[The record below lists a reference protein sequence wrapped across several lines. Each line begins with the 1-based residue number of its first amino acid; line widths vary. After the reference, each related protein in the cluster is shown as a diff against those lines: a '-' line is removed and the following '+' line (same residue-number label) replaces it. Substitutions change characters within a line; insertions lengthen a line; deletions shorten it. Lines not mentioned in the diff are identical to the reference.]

1 MLRNFFLVTIRNLRR
16 NSLYSLINIS
26 GLSIGIVCSVLIL
39 LWVEDETTYDQFL
52 PKFDRLHQVMIHA
65 EFNDKINT
73 WTSVPLPT
81 YRATKT
87 ADNRIKNTCVT
98 GWGNTRL
105 LTVGDKRLIKEGYYV
120 SDEFLTMFEF
130 SLMHGTADQVLKEPN
145 SIVITESLAAS
156 LFPDEDPLG
165 KIIKV
170 EDQYLMQVTGI
181 LKNIPG
187 NSSFQF
193 EYLMPWKHREQVNEW
208 IKRNTTNWGNYS
220 FQVFVELY
228 EASQQTAASNAISTL
243 LTENGE
249 DDLPRSLFLHPMEKW
264 RLYSNFENGEATG
277 GRSDFVQLFGII
289 ATFILIIAC
298 INFMNLATA
307 RSEKRAREVG
317 IRKSLGSKRGQL
329 ISQFL
334 GESLFIATL
343 AFLAAIILCEIALPF
358 YNDLVEKQLFINYQS
373 AEFWMFALG
382 IILLTGFVSG
392 SYPALFLSS
401 FQTVKT
407 LKGSV
412 KLGKGASTPRKVLV
426 IIQFSVSMLLIIGTV
441 IIFRQINL
449 VENRELGYDQENL
462 IQIEYTEDLEKHFPT
477 LKEELL
483 QTGLV
488 EAVTR
493 SNSPITRIN
502 SNNFLG
508 WPGKP
513 ESQRVIFVTISA
525 GYDYTKT
532 MGIDLVMGRDFDR
545 SYALD
550 SQAIIVN
557 KAALDIMQLEN
568 PIGTN
573 LDLWGEKRK
582 LIGVVDNVLM
592 GSPYEAV
599 RPMFMFMDPDWI
611 SYVSLRLKKGND
623 LPQTLEQVGS
633 IFDQYNPAYPFEY
646 EFVDKEF
653 QEKFS
658 TIQLTKRLATLFSM
672 LALFITG
679 LGLFGLASY
688 TAEQRIKE
696 IGIRKVLGA
705 TVSGLIT
712 LISKDFSKLV
722 LIAFV
727 VATPLS
733 WLLMDQ
739 YLDRYSVRVPI
750 EWWIFPIAGT
760 IALLFALL
768 IVSNHARKAALS
780 NPVKSLRNE

>member
-1 MLRNFFLVTIRNLRR
+1 
-16 NSLYSLINIS
+16 
-26 GLSIGIVCSVLIL
+26 
-39 LWVEDETTYDQFL
+39 
-52 PKFDRLHQVMIHA
+52 
-65 EFNDKINT
+65 
-73 WTSVPLPT
+73 
-81 YRATKT
+81 
-87 ADNRIKNTCVT
+87 
-98 GWGNTRL
+98 
-105 LTVGDKRLIKEGYYV
+105 
-120 SDEFLTMFEF
+120 MFPGEN
-130 SLMHGTADQVLKEPN
+130 A
-145 SIVITESLAAS
+145 
-156 LFPDEDPLG
+156 LG

-181 LKNIPG
+181 LEDVPG

-193 EYLMPWKHREQVNEW
+193 EYLMPWNHRNQVNDW
-208 IKRNTTNWGNYS
+208 VRRNTTNWGNYS
-220 FQVFVELY
+220 FQVFVELF
-228 EASQQTAASNAISTL
+228 EAEQLTEASNAISTM
-243 LTENGE
+243 LTENGQ
-249 DDLPRSLFLHPMEKW
+249 DDLPRTLFLHPLEKW
-264 RLYSNFENGEATG
+264 RLYSKFENGVPSG
-277 GRSDFVQLFGII
+277 GRSDFVQLFSII

-298 INFMNLATA
+298 INIMNLATA

-317 IRKSLGSKRGQL
+317 IRKSLGSKKGQL
-329 ISQFL
+329 VSQFL
-334 GESLFIATL
+334 GESMFIAAL
-343 AFLAAIILCEIALPF
+343 SFLAAILLYKIALPF
-358 YNDLVEKQLFINYQS
+358 YNDLVEKKLSIDYLS
-373 AEFWMFALG
+373 AEFWFLSLG
-382 IILLTGFVSG
+382 LITLTGIVSG

-401 FQTVKT
+401 FNTVRT
-407 LKGSV
+407 LKRSV
-412 KLGKGASTPRKVLV
+412 KLGKGASIPRKVLV
-426 IIQFSVSMLLIIGTV
+426 IVQFSVSMLLIIGTV

-449 VENRELGYDQENL
+449 VENRKLGYDQENL
-462 IQIEYTEDLEKHFPT
+462 IQIEYTEDLKKHYPT

-483 QTGLV
+483 QAGLV
-488 EAVTR
+488 EGVTQ

-513 ESQRVIFVTISA
+513 ETQRVLFVTISA

-532 MGIDLVMGRDFDR
+532 MGVDLLMGRDFDR
-545 SYALD
+545 SFALD

-611 SYVSLRLKKGND
+611 NYITVRLKKSND
-623 LPQTLEQVGS
+623 LPTTLEQVGS

-646 EFVDKEF
+646 EFVDKDF

-658 TIQLTKRLATLFSM
+658 TIQLTKRLATLFSL

-688 TAEQRIKE
+688 TAKQRIKE

-705 TVSGLIT
+705 TVSGLIS
-712 LISKDFSKLV
+712 LLSKDFSKLV
-722 LIAFV
+722 LIAFGL
-727 VATPLS
+727 ATPLS
-733 WLLMDQ
+733 WILMDQ
-739 YLDRYSVRVPI
+739 YLDRYMVRVAI
-750 EWWIFPIAGT
+750 VWWIFPIAGT
-760 IALLFALL
+760 LALVFALL

-780 NPVKSLRNE
+780 NPLKSLRNE

>member
-130 SLMHGTADQVLKEPN
+130 SLKHGTADQVLKEPN

-156 LFPDEDPLG
+156 LFLEEDPLG
-165 KIIKV
+165 QIIKV

-181 LKNIPG
+181 LNDIPG

-220 FQVFVELY
+220 FQVFVELF

-249 DDLPRSLFLHPMEKW
+249 DDLPRSLFLHPLEKW
-264 RLYSNFENGEATG
+264 RLHSNFENGEATG
-277 GRSDFVQLFGII
+277 GRSDFVQLFSII

-343 AFLAAIILCEIALPF
+343 AFLTAIILCEIALPF

-373 AEFWMFALG
+373 PEFWLFSFGL
-382 IILLTGFVSG
+382 IFLTGLVSG

-401 FQTVKT
+401 FNTVRT

-462 IQIEYTEDLEKHFPT
+462 IQIEYTEELEKHYST

-557 KAALDIMQLEN
+557 QAALDIMQLEN

-599 RPMFMFMDPDWI
+599 RPMFMFMDPNWI
-611 SYVSLRLKKGND
+611 SYVSLRLKKSNN
-623 LPQTLEQVGS
+623 LPQTLEQVGT

-722 LIAFV
+722 LIAFG

>member
-39 LWVEDETTYDQFL
+39 LWVENETTYDQFI

-65 EFNDKINT
+65 EFDNKINT
-73 WTSVPLPT
+73 WQSVPLPT
-81 YRATKT
+81 YRALKT
-87 ADNRIKNTCVT
+87 ADSRIKNTCVA
-98 GWGNTRL
+98 GWGSTRL
-105 LTVGDKRLIKEGYYV
+105 LTVGEKRLIRPGYYV

-130 SLMHGTADQVLKEPN
+130 PLIHGTADQVLKEPN
-145 SIVITESLAAS
+145 SIVITASLAKS
-156 LFPDEDPLG
+156 LFPDGDPLG
-165 KIIKV
+165 KIIKM
-170 EDQYLMQVTGI
+170 EDEHLMQVTGI
-181 LKNIPG
+181 LADIPG
-187 NSSFQF
+187 NSTFQF
-193 EYLMPWKHREQVNEW
+193 DYLTPWKHREQVSEW
-208 IKRNTTNWGNYS
+208 VRRNTTNWGNYS
-220 FQVFVELY
+220 FQVFVELFEADQRT
-228 EASQQTAASNAISTL
+228 EASGAIGNL

-249 DDLPRSLFLHPMEKW
+249 DDLPRRLFLHPMGKW
-264 RLYSNFENGEATG
+264 RLYSNFENGVETG
-277 GRSDFVQLFGII
+277 GRSDFVRLFSII

-334 GESLFIATL
+334 GESLFIATI
-343 AFLAAIILCEIALPF
+343 AFVAAIILCEIALPF
-358 YNDLVEKQLFINYQS
+358 YNDLVEKQLHINYQS
-373 AEFWMFALG
+373 TEFWALAIG
-382 IILLTGFVSG
+382 LILLTGLVSG

-401 FQTVKT
+401 FNTVRT

-426 IIQFSVSMLLIIGTV
+426 VIQFSVSMLLIIGTV

-449 VENRELGYDQENL
+449 VENRELGYSQENL
-462 IQIEYTEDLEKHFPT
+462 VQIEYTEDLGKHYPT

-483 QTGLV
+483 QSGLV
-488 EAVTR
+488 EGVTR
-493 SNSPITRIN
+493 SNSPITRIF
-502 SNNFLG
+502 SNNFVG

-513 ESQRVIFVTISA
+513 ESQRVSFVTISA
-525 GYDYTKT
+525 GYDYLQT
-532 MGIDLVMGRDFDR
+532 MDIDLLMGRDFDR

-573 LDLWGEKRK
+573 LDLWGDQRK
-582 LIGVVDNVLM
+582 LIGVIDNVLM
-592 GSPYEAV
+592 GSPYESV
-599 RPMFMFMDPDWI
+599 RPMFIYLNPDWI
-611 SYVSLRLKKGND
+611 NYITVRLKRSNH
-623 LPQTLEQVGS
+623 LPETLTEIGA

-646 EFVDKEF
+646 EFVDKDF
-653 QEKFS
+653 QEKFV
-658 TIQLTKRLATLFSM
+658 TIQLTKRLATVFSL

-722 LIAFV
+722 LIAFA
-727 VATPLS
+727 VATPMS

-739 YLDRYSVRVPI
+739 YLDRYTVRVPI

-760 IALLFALL
+760 VALVFALL
-768 IVSNHARKAALS
+768 IVSNHARKAALT

>member
-1 MLRNFFLVTIRNLRR
+1 MLRNFFLVTLRNLRR

-39 LWVEDETTYDQFL
+39 LWVENETTYDQFV
-52 PKFDRLHQVMIHA
+52 PKFDRLHQVMVHA
-65 EFNDKINT
+65 EFDNKINT
-73 WTSVPLPT
+73 WSSVPLPT
-81 YRATKT
+81 YRAMKT
-87 ADNRIKNTCVT
+87 ADSRIKNSCVA
-98 GWGNTRL
+98 GWGTTRL
-105 LTVGDKRLIKEGYYV
+105 LTVGDKRLIHEGYYV
-120 SDEFLTMFEF
+120 SDEFLTMFEYK
-130 SLMHGTADQVLKEPN
+130 LIQGAADQVLKEPN
-145 SIVITESLAAS
+145 SIVITESLAKS
-156 LFPDEDPLG
+156 LFDEEDPLG

-170 EDQYLMQVTGI
+170 EDQHLMQVTGI
-181 LKNIPG
+181 LEDLPG
-187 NSSFQF
+187 NSSFEF

-208 IKRNTTNWGNYS
+208 VRRNTTNWGNYS
-220 FQVFVELY
+220 FQVFVELF
-228 EASQQTAASNAISTL
+228 EAEQHGQASGAIGSL
-243 LTENGE
+243 LTENGQ
-249 DDLPRSLFLHPMEKW
+249 DDLPRTLFLHPMEKW
-264 RLYSNFENGEATG
+264 RLYSNFENGVATG
-277 GRSDFVQLFGII
+277 GRSDFVRLFSII

-317 IRKSLGSKRGQL
+317 IRKSLGSNRGQL

-334 GESLFIATL
+334 GESLFIAAI
-343 AFLAAIILCEIALPF
+343 AFVAAIILCEIALPF
-358 YNDLVEKQLFINYQS
+358 YNDLVEKQLHINYQS
-373 AEFWMFALG
+373 TEFWLLSLG
-382 IILLTGFVSG
+382 LILLTGLASG

-401 FQTVKT
+401 FNTVKT

-426 IIQFSVSMLLIIGTV
+426 VIQFSVSMLLIIGTV
-441 IIFRQINL
+441 IIFRQISL
-449 VENRELGYDQENL
+449 VENRELGYEQENL
-462 IQIEYTEDLEKHFPT
+462 IQIEYTEDLERHYST

-483 QTGLV
+483 QSGLV
-488 EAVTR
+488 EGVTR
-493 SNSPITRIN
+493 SNSPITRIY

-513 ESQRVIFVTISA
+513 ESLRVMFVTISA

-532 MGIDLVMGRDFDR
+532 MGIDLLMGRDFDR

-592 GSPYEAV
+592 GSPYETV

-611 SYVSLRLKKGND
+611 SYLTLRLKKTSD
-623 LPQTLEQVGS
+623 LPQTLEQVGT
-633 IFDQYNPAYPFEY
+633 IFDKYNPAYPFEY

-653 QEKFS
+653 QEKFA
-658 TIQLTKRLATLFSM
+658 TIQLTKRLATVFSL

-712 LISKDFSKLV
+712 LISRDFSKLV
-722 LIAFV
+722 LIAFA
-727 VATPLS
+727 VATPMS
-733 WLLMDQ
+733 WLLMDR
-739 YLDRYSVRVPI
+739 YLDRYTVRVPI

-760 IALLFALL
+760 VALAFALL

>member
-1 MLRNFFLVTIRNLRR
+1 MLRNFFLVTVRNLRR
-16 NSLYSLINIS
+16 NSLYSIINIA
-26 GLSIGIVCSVLIL
+26 GLSIGIVCSVLIM

-52 PKFDRLHQVMIHA
+52 PKFDRIHQVWVNA
-65 EFNDKINT
+65 EFDDKINS
-73 WTSVPLPT
+73 WRSVPLPT
-81 YRATKT
+81 YRALKT
-87 ADNRIKNTCVT
+87 ADNRIKNTCVA
-98 GWGNTRL
+98 GWGSTRL

-120 SDEFLTMFEF
+120 SDEFLTMFEYT
-130 SLMHGTADQVLKEPN
+130 LKQGTADQVLKEPN
-145 SIVITESLAAS
+145 SIVITETLAQT
-156 LFPDEDPLG
+156 LFPDEDPMG
-165 KIIKV
+165 KIIKM
-170 EDQYLMQVTGI
+170 EDQHLMQVTGI
-181 LKNIPG
+181 LDDLPN
-187 NSSFQF
+187 NSTFQF
-193 EYLMPWKHREQVNEW
+193 EYLTPWKHREQVNDW
-208 IKRNTTNWGNYS
+208 VRRNTTNWGNYS

-228 EASQQTAASNAISTL
+228 EASQYQEASAAIGPL
-243 LTENGE
+243 LTENGQ
-249 DDLPRSLFLHPMEKW
+249 DDLPRTLFLHPMEKW
-264 RLYSNFENGEATG
+264 RLFSNFEHGEATG
-277 GRSDFVQLFGII
+277 GRSDFVQLFSII

-317 IRKSLGSKRGQL
+317 IRKSLGSKRTQL

-334 GESLFIATL
+334 GESMFIATL
-343 AFLAAIILCEIALPF
+343 AFVIAIILCELALPF

-373 AEFWMFALG
+373 AQFWLLSVG
-382 IILLTGFVSG
+382 LICLTGLVSG

-401 FQTVKT
+401 FNTVRT

-426 IIQFSVSMLLIIGTV
+426 IIQFSVSMLLMIGTV

-449 VENRELGYDQENL
+449 VENRELGYDQQNL
-462 IQIEYTEDLEKHFPT
+462 IQVEYTEELGQHYNT

-483 QTGLV
+483 QSGLA

-493 SNSPITRIN
+493 SNSPITGIY

-513 ESQRVIFVTISA
+513 ESHRVLFVTISA
-525 GYDYTKT
+525 GYDYTET
-532 MGIDLVMGRDFDR
+532 MGIDLLMGRDFDR
-545 SYALD
+545 TYALD

-557 KAALDIMQLEN
+557 KAALDIMQLED

-573 LDLWGEKRK
+573 LDLWGDKVK

-592 GSPYEAV
+592 GSPYEPV

-611 SYVSLRLKKGND
+611 SYITVRLKKSDD
-623 LPQTLEQVGS
+623 LPETLAQVGA

-646 EFVDKEF
+646 EFADQEF

-658 TIQLTKRLATLFSM
+658 TIQLTKSLATLFSL

-705 TVSGLIT
+705 SVSGLIT
-712 LISKDFSKLV
+712 LLSRDFSKLV
-722 LIAFV
+722 LISFA
-727 VATPLS
+727 VAAPLS
-733 WLLMDQ
+733 WWLMDA
-739 YLDRYSVRVPI
+739 YLDRYAVRVPV
-750 EWWIFPIAGT
+750 EWWIFPIAGGV
-760 IALLFALL
+760 ALLFALM
-768 IVSNHARKAALS
+768 IVSNHARKAALT

>member
-52 PKFDRLHQVMIHA
+52 PKSDRLHQVWIHA
-65 EFNDKINT
+65 EYDNKINT
-73 WTSVPLPT
+73 WQSVPLPT
-81 YRATKT
+81 YRALKT
-87 ADNRIKNTCVT
+87 ADSRIKNTCVA
-98 GWGNTRL
+98 GWGSARL
-105 LTVGDKRLIKEGYYV
+105 LTVGDKRLIRPGYYV

-130 SLMHGTADQVLKEPN
+130 PLIHGTADQVLKEPN
-145 SIVITESLAAS
+145 SIVITASLAES
-156 LFPDEDPLG
+156 LFPDGDPLG
-165 KIIKV
+165 KIIKM
-170 EDQYLMQVTGI
+170 EDEHLMQVTGI
-181 LKNIPG
+181 LADLPG
-187 NSSFQF
+187 NSTFQF
-193 EYLMPWKHREQVNEW
+193 EYLTPWKHREQVSEW
-208 IKRNTTNWGNYS
+208 VRRNTTNWGNYS

-228 EASQQTAASNAISTL
+228 EAEQQVAAANAISTL

-249 DDLPRSLFLHPMEKW
+249 DDLPRSLFLHPLEQW
-264 RLYSNFENGEATG
+264 RLYSNFENGAATG
-277 GRSDFVQLFGII
+277 GRSDFVRLFSII

-317 IRKSLGSKRGQL
+317 IRKSLGSKRGQI

-334 GESLFIATL
+334 GESLFISTI
-343 AFLAAIILCEIALPF
+343 AFVAAIILCEIALPF
-358 YNDLVEKQLFINYQS
+358 YNDLVEKRLFINYQS
-373 AEFWMFALG
+373 GEFWLISIG
-382 IILLTGFVSG
+382 LILVTGLVSG

-401 FQTVKT
+401 FNTVRT

-426 IIQFSVSMLLIIGTV
+426 VIQFSVSMLLIIGTV
-441 IIFRQINL
+441 IIFRQIRL
-449 VENRELGYDQENL
+449 VENRELGYNQENL
-462 IQIEYTEDLEKHFPT
+462 VQIEYTEDLGKHYHT

-483 QTGLV
+483 QSGLV
-488 EAVTR
+488 EGVTR
-493 SNSPITRIN
+493 SNSPITRIF
-502 SNNFLG
+502 SNNFVG

-513 ESQRVIFVTISA
+513 ESQRVSFVTISA
-525 GYDYTKT
+525 GYDYLQT
-532 MGIDLVMGRDFDR
+532 MDIDLLMGRDFDR
-545 SYALD
+545 SHALD

-573 LDLWGEKRK
+573 LDLWGDQRK

-592 GSPYEAV
+592 GSPYESV
-599 RPMFMFMDPDWI
+599 RPMFIYLNPDWI
-611 SYVSLRLKKGND
+611 NYVTVRLKRSDD
-623 LPQTLEQVGS
+623 LPETLTEIGA

-658 TIQLTKRLATLFSM
+658 TIQLTKRLATVFSL

-722 LIAFV
+722 LIAFA
-727 VATPLS
+727 VATPMS
-733 WLLMDQ
+733 WYLMDQ

-760 IALLFALL
+760 VALLFALI
-768 IVSNHARKAALS
+768 IVSNHARKAALT

>member
-1 MLRNFFLVTIRNLRR
+1 MLRNFFLVTLRNLRR

-26 GLSIGIVCSVLIL
+26 GLAIGIVCSVLIL
-39 LWVEDETTYDQFL
+39 LWVQDETTYDQFL
-52 PKFDRLHQVMIHA
+52 PKFDRISQVWVHA
-65 EFNDKINT
+65 EFDNKINS
-73 WTSVPLPT
+73 WQSVPLPT
-81 YRATKT
+81 YKALKT
-87 ADNRIKNTCVT
+87 ADNRIKNTCVA
-98 GWGNTRL
+98 GWGTTRL
-105 LTVGDKRLIKEGYYV
+105 LTVDEKRLIQEGYYV
-120 SDEFLTMFEF
+120 SEEFLNMFEF
-130 SLMHGTADQVLKEPN
+130 KLKHGEADQVLKELN
-145 SIVITESLAAS
+145 SIVITDKLAKL
-156 LFPDEDPLG
+156 LFPEEDPLG

-170 EDQYLMQVTGI
+170 EDQYLMQVTGV
-181 LKNIPG
+181 LEDLPG
-187 NSSFQF
+187 NSTFQF
-193 EYLMPWKHREQVNEW
+193 EYLMPWKHREQNNAWVR
-208 IKRNTTNWGNYS
+208 RNTTNWGNYS
-220 FQVFVELY
+220 FQVFVELF
-228 EASQQTAASNAISTL
+228 EASQLSEASAAISNL
-243 LTENGE
+243 LTENGQ
-249 DDLPRSLFLHPMEKW
+249 DDLPRTLFLHPTDQW
-264 RLYSNFENGEATG
+264 RLFSNFENGQATG
-277 GRSDFVQLFGII
+277 GRSDFVQLFSII

-317 IRKSLGSKRGQL
+317 IRKSLGSKRSQL

-334 GESLFIATL
+334 GESLVIATL
-343 AFLAAIILCEIALPF
+343 AFLTAILLCEIALPF
-358 YNDLVEKQLFINYQS
+358 YNSLVEKQLFIDYQS
-373 AEFWMFALG
+373 MEFWVLALG

-401 FQTVKT
+401 FNTVKT

-412 KLGKGASTPRKVLV
+412 KLGKGATTPRKVLV

-441 IIFRQINL
+441 VIFRQISL
-449 VENRELGYDQENL
+449 VENRELGYNQENL
-462 IQIEYTEDLEKHFPT
+462 IQIEYTEDLEKHYST

-483 QTGLV
+483 QSGLA
-488 EAVTR
+488 ESVTR
-493 SNSPITRIN
+493 SNSPITGIY

-513 ESQRVIFVTISA
+513 ESERVIFVTISA
-525 GYDYTKT
+525 GYDYTET
-532 MGIDLVMGRDFDR
+532 MGIDMLMGRDFDR

-557 KAALDIMQLEN
+557 KAALDIMQLEE

-611 SYVSLRLKKGND
+611 SYITVRLKKSND
-623 LPQTLEQVGS
+623 LPGTLDRVGS

-653 QEKFS
+653 HEKFD
-658 TIQLTKRLATLFSM
+658 TIQLTKRLATLFSL

-722 LIAFV
+722 LIAFA

-733 WLLMDQ
+733 WFLMDR
-739 YLDRYSVRVPI
+739 YLDRYAVRVSI
-750 EWWIFPIAGT
+750 EWWIFPIAGAM
-760 IALLFALL
+760 ALFFALL
-768 IVSNHARKAALS
+768 IVSNHARKAALT